1 VALTGRSVQLDP
13 RVHAVRPDLA
23 DIRLAAR
30 VFAPHYAAPVSR
42 RVKGTTALRAE
53 RDAASAVI
61 ATLADGATFELLDLL
76 GSDAW
81 GVAPAEQLVG
91 YLAADALVEPTR

>member
-1 VALTGRSVQLDP
+1 M
-13 RVHAVRPDLA
+13 
-23 DIRLAAR
+23 
-30 VFAPHYAAPVSR
+30 FAPHYAAPVAR
-42 RVKGTTALRAE
+42 MVKGSAALRAE

-61 ATLADGATFELLDLL
+61 ATLDEGATFELLDLL

-91 YLAADALVEPTR
+91 YVAADALVEPTR